1 MKRNQMIKLMEYPL
15 TDAGNAARL
24 HEIFGKKW
32 VYMPKFRKWMQWDGH
47 CLQTVKAETLCLA
60 AAEAFENLAAAICH
74 LPATADPQEQKQRL
88 AALNWLL
95 RSRVPFHTRTAV
107 KELKKL
113 QMAEQNETHA
123 GAACQ
128 KWQAAFF
135 VCLSP
140 ATPVPEKVQVFF
152 FF

>member
-1 MKRNQMIKLMEYPL
+1 MKRNQMIRLMEYPL

-24 HEIFGKKW
+24 HELFGKK
-32 VYMPKFRKWMQWDGH
+32 
-47 CLQTVKAETLCLA
+47 TVKAEMLCLA

-113 QMAEQNETHA
+113 HMAE
-123 GAACQ
+123 
-128 KWQAAFF
+128 
-135 VCLSP
+135 
-140 ATPVPEKVQVFF
+140 
-152 FF
+152 

>member
-60 AAEAFENLAAAICH
+60 AAEAFENLAAGICH

-113 QMAEQNETHA
+113 HMAE
-123 GAACQ
+123 
-128 KWQAAFF
+128 
-135 VCLSP
+135 
-140 ATPVPEKVQVFF
+140 
-152 FF
+152 